1 MTIMKKLTTLLL
13 AAGMTFAATAPA
25 SAVDMKMD
33 GEYLF
38 NFALGE
44 RVATGDNFDNAGQ
57 RLRLGMTLT
66 ASESLSGYFQVQIGT
81 SPNSTGTYDW
91 GADPSGNS
99 TRIGMRQAY
108 VDWMIPQTDV
118 KVRMGRQL
126 IGRAATASS

>member
-1 MTIMKKLTTLLL
+1 MKKLTTLLL

-66 ASESLSGYFQVQIGT
+66 ASESLSGYFPLPVT
-81 SPNSTGTYDW
+81 
-91 GADPSGNS
+91 
-99 TRIGMRQAY
+99 
-108 VDWMIPQTDV
+108 
-118 KVRMGRQL
+118 
-126 IGRAATASS
+126 